1 MAVSS
6 ANILVLVL
14 WMSEKGKS
22 LHYTMYSSGEST
34 EPWGTPALRW
44 TVFERVLFTLILQDA
59 GGDEFGEFEVQA
71 EV

>member
-22 LHYTMYSSGEST
+22 LQYTMYSSGEST
-34 EPWGTPALRW
+34 EPWGDFP
-44 TVFERVLFTLILQDA
+44 
-59 GGDEFGEFEVQA
+59 GGKKIVRF
-71 EV
+71 

>member
-22 LHYTMYSSGEST
+22 LQYTMYSSGEST

-44 TVFERVLFTLILQDA
+44 TVFERVLFTLILQDLL
-59 GGDEFGEFEVQA
+59 VRTTR
-71 EV
+71 